1 MIERNTAEPVIRF
14 LKGVTS
20 DGELSSDEVWSL
32 AKWLNAQPAEIRAAW
47 PGAGLVTVLNSIFA
61 DGKIVPEEMEE
72 LAMNIVSIQDIWA
85 EEFAEKI
92 DVSADADIPEPLEA
106 SSEDGKVALPAR
118 KIAQLP
124 AVPFKAQIEAAE
136 IDLTG
141 PRCTCAQWSERRWN
155 FPEGDYRRACEHVI
169 HAYTRAAADA
179 GFKGEPLFD
188 AFIHDQQARGG
199 TSPLETWEV
208 ITISGKD
215 VLSGS
220 RPDREWINF
229 LVPTKEGYHR
239 YGYNKVD
246 RRWSY
251 GEAPR
256 GFAISLQNLFA

>member
-20 DGELSSDEVWSL
+20 DGELTSDEVWSL
-32 AKWLNAQPAEIRAAW
+32 ANWLNAQPDEVRAAW
-47 PGAGLVTVLNSIFA
+47 PGAGLVDILNTIFA
-61 DGKIVPEEMEE
+61 DGKVVPEEMEE
-72 LAMNIVSIQDIWA
+72 LALNIVSIQDLWA
-85 EEFAEKI
+85 EQFAEKH
-92 DVSADADIPEPLEA
+92 DDAADFEVPET
-106 SSEDGKVALPAR
+106 SGDGKVILPAR
-118 KIAQLP
+118 KPAQLP
-124 AVPFKAQIEAAE
+124 SVPFKAQIEAAE

-141 PRCTCAQWSERRWN
+141 PRCTCSQWSERRWN

-229 LVPTKEGYHR
+229 LIPTKEGYHR

-256 GFAISLQNLFA
+256 GIARSLQSLFA